1 MTNKQKLN
9 KLCNIRTDLG
19 DDSSHVSTINS
30 AIQSV
35 ADDFE
40 DLFSYSYGSTNSGSV
55 KNKIEGLKEPSQSN
69 DRNIKNAKSYCQHE
83 INNVCAAI
91 EKEEK

>member
-19 DDSSHVSTINS
+19 DDSSHISTINS
-30 AIQSV
+30 SIQSV

-40 DLFSYSYGSTNSGSV
+40 DLFSYSGSGSV
-55 KNKIEGLKEPSQSN
+55 KSKIEGLKEPSQSN
-69 DRNIKNAKSYCQHE
+69 DSNIKNAKSYCQYE

>member
-19 DDSSHVSTINS
+19 DDSSHISTVNS
-30 AIQSV
+30 AIQAA

-40 DLFSYSYGSTNSGSV
+40 DLFSYTGSGSV
-55 KNKIEGLKEPSQSN
+55 KTKIEGLKEPSQGS
-69 DRNIKNAKSYCQHE
+69 DSNIKNAKSYCQYE
-83 INNVCAAI
+83 INRVCAEI
-91 EKEEK
+91 EKEDK